1 MMETANDSFQIVG
14 QCPAPERTAR
24 LPKKWFQGKPL
35 ISIMILA
42 AIILGCLCAELIM
55 TKDPHLY
62 GSAKLQS
69 GTEQRVFI
77 WNGYHGKGYFFHALV
92 RRQDFPDN
100 WSIVYLYFYFPC
112 NCDRFFLRNCTPVAG
127 QPPHAFYRNFS

>member
-14 QCPAPERTAR
+14 QCPHPERTAR

-55 TKDPHLY
+55 TKDPTY
-62 GSAKLQS
+62 MDLQNYNQAPNREFLF
-69 GTEQRVFI
+69 GTDTMGRDIFSMLCTTA
-77 WNGYHGKGYFFHALV
+77 G
-92 RRQDFPDN
+92 FP
-100 WSIVYLYFYFPC
+100 
-112 NCDRFFLRNCTPVAG
+112 
-127 QPPHAFYRNFS
+127 